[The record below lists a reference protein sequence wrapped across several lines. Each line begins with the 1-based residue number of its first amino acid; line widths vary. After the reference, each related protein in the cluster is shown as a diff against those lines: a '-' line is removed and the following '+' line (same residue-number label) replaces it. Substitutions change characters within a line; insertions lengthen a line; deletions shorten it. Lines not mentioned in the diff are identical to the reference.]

1 MHRLIASTFDLVA
14 ITISL
19 VAGAVI
25 GVIAGLQSGGI
36 RIEAI
41 IISMAV
47 IALAFLS
54 LTRLLQPPKV
64 ILTNPDGSRR
74 HRSARAPS
82 SPQIIRR

>member
-14 ITISL
+14 LTIAL

-25 GVIAGLQSGGI
+25 GVIAGLQTGGI

-41 IISMAV
+41 IIVAAV
-47 IALAFLS
+47 IALAVMS

-64 ILTNPDGSRR
+64 ILTNADGSRR
-74 HRSARAPS
+74 HRSARLPS
-82 SPQIIRR
+82 SPPFIRR

>member
-14 ITISL
+14 LSIAL
-19 VAGAVI
+19 VTGAVI

-41 IISMAV
+41 VIVMVVIGLAV
-47 IALAFLS
+47 VS

-64 ILTNPDGSRR
+64 ILTGPDGSRH
-74 HRSARAPS
+74 HRSARLPS
-82 SPQIIRR
+82 SPPIIRR